1 LPAEEVTVFA
11 PGTTANIGPGFDCLG
26 MAFTGMGDR
35 VTARRV
41 PGGEVRVVSVSDPRI
56 PTDPERNTAAIA
68 ARSVLRRAGVTDVG
82 LELTIHKGLPLSG
95 GMGGSAAS
103 AAAGAVAADA
113 IAGSRLHKLQLV
125 EAAMDAEAV
134 VAGRHAD
141 NVAPS
146 VLGGAVVIVGIDPLT
161 IASVRVH
168 PEIELVM
175 VTPDYGVETQ
185 RARSVLPRE
194 IPRADAIAQAAHL
207 AGLVLGLERG
217 DHGLISRSMVD
228 RIAEPPRAALY
239 PGYPQAKEA
248 GIAAGAIGVVVSGA
262 GPTIIA
268 LTSAGTTAPVT
279 AAMQKAYSMAGFE
292 SRAHRAT
299 VDNAGARIIS

>member
-1 LPAEEVTVFA
+1 MASEQVTVFA
-11 PGTTANIGPGFDCLG
+11 PGTTANVGPGFDCLG
-26 MAFTGMGDR
+26 MAFSGMGDR

-41 PGGEVRVVSVSDPRI
+41 PGGEVRVVSVSDARI
-56 PTDPERNTAAIA
+56 PLDPERNTAAIA
-68 ARSVLRRAGVTDVG
+68 ARSVLRRAGLANVG
-82 LELTIHKGLPLSG
+82 LELEITKGLPLSG

-113 IAGSRLHKLQLV
+113 IAGSRLDKLQLV

-175 VTPDYGVETQ
+175 VTPAYGVETQ
-185 RARSVLPRE
+185 RARSVLPRD

-217 DHGLISRSMVD
+217 DHGLIARSMVD
-228 RIAEPPRAALY
+228 RNAEPARAVLY

-248 GIAAGAIGVVVSGA
+248 GMAAGAIGVVVSGA

-268 LTSAGTTAPVT
+268 LTSPDATANV
-279 AAMQKAYSMAGFE
+279 ASAMQKAYSLAGFE
-292 SRAHRAT
+292 SHAHRAS
-299 VDNAGARIIS
+299 VDNAGARLIG